1 MATTRPA
8 AVMLVGTSGA
18 GKSTLGNFLLYGSAI
33 YDGGFVSAV
42 SREPVTTACTSR
54 VAYSQNRPPFKV
66 IDTPGLPDP
75 NGNTK
80 NFFDCIV
87 REARSAGSLNAI
99 VFVIDYSV
107 NRNDVARS
115 MSNASVLL
123 EQFNKLGCTT
133 IIACRVPPHVQGM
146 NEDGI
151 RSAELCWNRYV
162 TDIAN
167 EAGLWVSTIYFLGAD
182 MVSQAREIR
191 ELVTRCPAVYVA
203 GDSGMQTFDELKRCA
218 ENRRNEHTRDVQL
231 KQDVERLKKETIAL
245 QGTGTKL
252 LTHGTWSALTR
263 RDAQMVADKIQSLEH
278 LPVLAGAVRLV
289 VGVAALASVGVVV
302 AIADASSNALLHA
315 VNQRNIALNKAAVA
329 RNERALGALTIKAGT
344 SLVDGERLARDEDT
358 LRKLNALDG

>member
-1 MATTRPA
+1 
-8 AVMLVGTSGA
+8 MLVGTSGA
-18 GKSTLGNFLLYGSAI
+18 GKSTLGNFLLYGSANE
-33 YDGGFVSAV
+33 DGGFVTAAG
-42 SREPVTTACTSR
+42 REPITNECTSR
-54 VAYSQNRPPFKV
+54 VVYSQNCPPFKV

-80 NFFDCIV
+80 KFFDCIV

-115 MSNASVLL
+115 VSNASVLL

-151 RSAELCWNRYV
+151 RTAELCWNTYV
-162 TDIAN
+162 TEIAHA
-167 EAGLWVSTIYFLGAD
+167 AGLRISTIYFLGAD

-191 ELVTRCPAVYVA
+191 ELVTRCPAVYIA

-231 KQDVERLKKETIAL
+231 QQDVERLKKETIAL
-245 QGTGTKL
+245 RSTGAEMKANGTFYARI
-252 LTHGTWSALTR
+252 S
-263 RDAQMVADKIQSLEH
+263 RDARMLAEKIQSLER
-278 LPVLAGAVRLV
+278 LPVMAGAVRLV
-289 VGVAALASVGVVV
+289 AGVAALASVGVVV

-329 RNERALGALTIKAGT
+329 RNERTLGALTIYVRPST
-344 SLVDGERLARDEDT
+344 VDGERLRRDEDT